1 MQTIIARSLLNLK
14 KNLNNLKKNQK
25 VGLVP
30 TMGCIHNG
38 HLELIKKCKK
48 LKYFTV
54 VTIFVNPAQFNNQND
69 LKKYPTQEK
78 KDLEILKKN
87 NVDLVF
93 FPKVKQMYPLG
104 YSTYIKEINFSDI
117 LCGKYRKNHF
127 GGVLT
132 IVLKLFLI
140 VQPYAAFF
148 GEKDFQQ
155 LFLIKKMV
163 KDLNLGVKV
172 IGIPTVRDAN
182 GLALSSRN
190 KLLSAKG
197 LDIAKKIYLNIK
209 KIRYLNFKYTKGIEL
224 YLKKELKKSGLNNIE
239 YIEIRESKSL
249 KRSKS
254 IIKGKTLRVFVAVYV
269 DNVRLIDN
277 YKLN

>member
-1 MQTIIARSLLNLK
+1 
-14 KNLNNLKKNQK
+14 
-25 VGLVP
+25 
-30 TMGCIHNG
+30 
-38 HLELIKKCKK
+38 
-48 LKYFTV
+48 
-54 VTIFVNPAQFNNQND
+54 
-69 LKKYPTQEK
+69 
-78 KDLEILKKN
+78 
-87 NVDLVF
+87 
-93 FPKVKQMYPLG
+93 
-104 YSTYIKEINFSDI
+104 
-117 LCGKYRKNHF
+117 
-127 GGVLT
+127 
-132 IVLKLFLI
+132 
-140 VQPYAAFF
+140 
-148 GEKDFQQ
+148 
-155 LFLIKKMV
+155 MV

-197 LDIAKKIYLNIK
+197 LEVAKQIYLNIK
-209 KIRYLNFKYTKGIEL
+209 KIRYLNFKYIKSIEL

>member
-1 MQTIIARSLLNLK
+1 
-14 KNLNNLKKNQK
+14 
-25 VGLVP
+25 
-30 TMGCIHNG
+30 
-38 HLELIKKCKK
+38 LEIIKKCKK

-54 VTIFVNPAQFNNQND
+54 VTIFVNPAQFNNKND
-69 LKKYPTQEK
+69 LQKYPSQEK
-78 KDLEILKKN
+78 KDLKILKKHD
-87 NVDLVF
+87 VDLVF
-93 FPKVKQMYPLG
+93 LPNVKQIYPSG
-104 YSTYIKEINFSDI
+104 YSTYIKELNFSDI

-127 GGVLT
+127 SGVLT

-172 IGIPTVRDAN
+172 IGIPTVRDSN

-190 KLLSAKG
+190 KLLNAKG
-197 LDIAKKIYLNIK
+197 LETAKQIYLNIK
-209 KIRYLNFKYTKGIEL
+209 KIRYLDYKYTKDLEL
-224 YLKKELKKSGLNNIE
+224 HLKKELKKSGLNNIE
-239 YIEIRESKSL
+239 YIEIRHSKSL
-249 KRSKS
+249 NLPKN
-254 IIKGKTLRVFVAVYV
+254 IIKGIALRVFIAVYV
-269 DNVRLIDN
+269 DGIRLIDN

>member
-197 LDIAKKIYLNIK
+197 LDIAKQIYLNMK
-209 KIRYLNFKYTKGIEL
+209 KIRYLNFKYIKGIEL

-239 YIEIRESKSL
+239 YIEIRESSSL
-249 KRSKS
+249 KYPKR

-269 DNVRLIDN
+269 DDVRLIDN

>member
-197 LDIAKKIYLNIK
+197 LDIAKQIYLNIK
-209 KIRYLNFKYTKGIEL
+209 KIRYLNYKYTKGIEL

>member
-190 KLLSAKG
+190 KLLSAKS
-197 LDIAKKIYLNIK
+197 LDIAKQIYLNIK
-209 KIRYLNFKYTKGIEL
+209 KIRYLNYKYSNDIEL
-224 YLKKELKKSGLNNIE
+224 YLKKKLKKSGLNNIE

-249 KRSKS
+249 ERPKS
-254 IIKGKTLRVFVAVYV
+254 IIKGKTLRVFVAVYL
-269 DNVRLIDN
+269 DDVRLIDN

>member
-1 MQTIIARSLLNLK
+1 MQTIIARSLLKLK
-14 KNLNNLKKNQK
+14 KNLNNLKKNKK

-30 TMGCIHNG
+30 TMGCIHDG

-48 LKYFTV
+48 LNYFTV

-69 LKKYPTQEK
+69 LKKYPSQEI
-78 KDLEILKKN
+78 KDLEILKKYD
-87 NVDLVF
+87 VDLVF
-93 FPKVKQMYPLG
+93 LPKVKQMYPSG

-127 GGVLT
+127 SGVLT

-140 VQPYAAFF
+140 IQPYTAFF

-163 KDLNLGVKV
+163 KDLNLAVKI

-190 KLLSAKG
+190 KLLNPKG
-197 LDIAKKIYLNIK
+197 LEIAKQIYLNIK
-209 KIRYLNFKYTKGIEL
+209 KIRYLDYKCTKDLEL
-224 YLKKELKKSGLNNIE
+224 YFKKELKKSGLNNIE
-239 YIEIRESKSL
+239 YVEIRDSSNL
-249 KRSKS
+249 KRPKS
-254 IIKGKTLRVFVAVYV
+254 IIKGKALRVFIAVYV
-269 DNVRLIDN
+269 DDVRLIDN

>member
-197 LDIAKKIYLNIK
+197 LDIAKQIYLNIK